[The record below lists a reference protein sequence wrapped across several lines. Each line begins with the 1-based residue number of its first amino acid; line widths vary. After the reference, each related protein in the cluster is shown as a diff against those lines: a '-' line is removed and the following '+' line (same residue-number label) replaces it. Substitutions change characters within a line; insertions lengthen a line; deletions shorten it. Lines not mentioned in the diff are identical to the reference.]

1 MIALTIILAILALL
15 FLLLLFPV
23 RFHVRADLT
32 SARVELVFLFFRKKL
47 VPQTKKRKKGGKLT
61 TQSLIMSAVS
71 NGFSVQ
77 DLNNMTIGMLMDAV
91 SEKIPDGD
99 REIQATQEDIR
110 RML

>member
-1 MIALTIILAILALL
+1 
-15 FLLLLFPV
+15 
-23 RFHVRADLT
+23 
-32 SARVELVFLFFRKKL
+32 
-47 VPQTKKRKKGGKLT
+47 
-61 TQSLIMSAVS
+61 MSADS

-77 DLNNMTIGMLMDAV
+77 DLNDITIGMLMDAV